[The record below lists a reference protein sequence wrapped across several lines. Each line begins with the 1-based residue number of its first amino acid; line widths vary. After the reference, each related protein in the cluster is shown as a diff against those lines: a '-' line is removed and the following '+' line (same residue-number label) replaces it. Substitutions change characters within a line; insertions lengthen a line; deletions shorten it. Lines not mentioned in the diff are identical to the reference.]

1 MAEDSEDSE
10 DGQGSVLG
18 PVRSL
23 VNEDLLYLE
32 RVGES
37 PRWSAVRSEWPGS
50 SPVALLFWLLGAE
63 ASGSGRASLS
73 TPGGTIIDFTTSRSL
88 IIEMVGEANREGVL
102 ASLDEADIG
111 DSETVSGEVV
121 IMLGLIKKA
130 SFRVSDVEGGGDFV
144 VDLEV
149 DGLGSDVEIELPEP
163 DDAREMDVERFVG
176 EIVANDD

>member
-1 MAEDSEDSE
+1 M
-10 DGQGSVLG
+10 
-18 PVRSL
+18 
-23 VNEDLLYLE
+23 
-32 RVGES
+32 
-37 PRWSAVRSEWPGS
+37 
-50 SPVALLFWLLGAE
+50 
-63 ASGSGRASLS
+63 
-73 TPGGTIIDFTTSRSL
+73 